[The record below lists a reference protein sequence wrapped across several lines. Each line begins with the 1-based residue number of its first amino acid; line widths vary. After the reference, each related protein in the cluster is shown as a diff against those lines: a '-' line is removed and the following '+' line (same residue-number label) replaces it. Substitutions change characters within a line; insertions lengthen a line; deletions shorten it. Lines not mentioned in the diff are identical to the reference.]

1 LNGTPRAEFEIDVS
15 LVSNLLAEQHPD
27 LQHLTIYLVDSGWDN
42 AIFRLGKNL
51 CLRFPR
57 RQVAANLIANE
68 QIWLPVLAER
78 LPIPIPTPY
87 RLGKPGQSY
96 PWQWS
101 ILPWLTGVTADQ
113 QPPHPNQVKRFVSF
127 LRSLHQPAPA
137 NAPIN
142 KVRGVPLS
150 QRVASVEERMQRL
163 KKKSNLITPEI
174 EKIWHQ
180 ALDAPID
187 VEPTWLHGD
196 LHPQNILVENGIITG
211 IIDWG
216 DITSGDLAT
225 DLASIWMLF
234 SEQNIRQQAIR
245 LARSLRN
252 AEYQNISHAT
262 IQRAKGWAI
271 LFGTVLLDTGLVDNP
286 QHAIIGERILRHVH
300 QDG

>member
-15 LVSNLLAEQHPD
+15 LVSNLLAE
-27 LQHLTIYLVDSGWDN
+27 
-42 AIFRLGKNL
+42 
-51 CLRFPR
+51 
-57 RQVAANLIANE
+57 
-68 QIWLPVLAER
+68 R
-78 LPIPIPTPY
+78 LPIAIPTPY
-87 RLGKPGQSY
+87 RLGKPGQGY

-101 ILPWLTGVTADQ
+101 ILPWLAGVTADQ

-252 AEYQNISHAT
+252 AEYQNVSHAT